1 LVDSTTPDTGD
12 AMTRHVTRDDFDEDH
27 LDMRPLMRIGA
38 WGACAVVA
46 LGAAVVAGRTE
57 VGEQRAG
64 AALAMLM
71 TAPSELMTH
80 PTNLLAAR
88 SSDADYEA
96 RRLAESVRTLTAD
109 RDRLATRVAA
119 LERNLNDLTG
129 SITRDPPPRA
139 SSAAAPVSP
148 PTSPPMPRPEAKAD
162 TAPPPAVA
170 AVPAPAPQSPPAL
183 ASVPDTRMP
192 PPAPLDPPSV
202 APSPAVPMPRP
213 GRLAVIQSYVS
224 STAPAVT
231 APATR
236 VAEAPAGVTAKPAPP
251 AATQEIA
258 IDLAVATNVNAL
270 RVRWGTIRTA
280 HAALLD
286 GLRPLVSVRESSRPG
301 FTEFHLVAGPVADAD
316 AATRLCA
323 ALTAARVPCQP
334 AAFDGQRL
342 DLR

>member
-1 LVDSTTPDTGD
+1 
-12 AMTRHVTRDDFDEDH
+12 VTRDDFEEDH
-27 LDMRPLMRIGA
+27 LDMRPLVRIGT
-38 WGACAVVA
+38 WGVCAAVA

-88 SSDADYEA
+88 SSDTDYEA

-129 SITRDPPPRA
+129 SVARDPPRA
-139 SSAAAPVSP
+139 SSGAAPS
-148 PTSPPMPRPEAKAD
+148 PMPRPENKAD
-162 TAPPPAVA
+162 TAPPPAVVA
-170 AVPAPAPQSPPAL
+170 APPPPAL

-192 PPAPLDPPSV
+192 PPAPLDSPSV
-202 APSPAVPMPRP
+202 APSPAVPLPRP
-213 GRLAVIQSYVS
+213 GRLAMIQSYVS
-224 STAPAVT
+224 STAPAAT

-236 VAEAPAGVTAKPAPP
+236 VAEAPAGVNPAP
-251 AATQEIA
+251 AASTQEIA
-258 IDLAVATNVNAL
+258 VDLAVATNVNAL

-280 HAALLD
+280 HAALLE

-301 FTEFHLVAGPVADAD
+301 FTEFHLVAGPIADAD
-316 AATRLCA
+316 AAARLCS
-323 ALTAARVPCQP
+323 ALTSARIPCQP